1 MKRTCSNRKPRHGAQ
16 IILILLALYL
26 LGVGTAYSS
35 WADRTS
41 ADFRMATGKL
51 GLIFPDSPDQAP
63 VQAYL
68 TDAQG
73 QNPEKIPA
81 SELHY
86 VLDYDKKS
94 LQFSLDPVLLTDA
107 FRKQGK
113 MLMFQYTIIEDG
125 ANTIDDFKRSSAAF
139 ETQLEEQLIFTPK
152 NSRIRVSGKEY
163 ELPEDLFG
171 QLPPFSWEV
180 YRQTEVQSDEDRPEI
195 TVTVYLKP
203 SPDATAESFLPEE
216 LPLHADK
223 LPAELITDLTAAQTD
238 PNSIPTDPAAPD
250 PENAAAVL
258 PEKIEAEID
267 ITYSF
272 ELPLWVEQKH

>member
-1 MKRTCSNRKPRHGAQ
+1 MKRICSNRRTRHGVQ

-41 ADFRMATGKL
+41 VDFRMATGKL

-63 VQAYL
+63 VQACI

-73 QNPEKIPA
+73 KNPEKIPA

-94 LQFSLDPVLLTDA
+94 LQFSLDQVLLTDD
-107 FRKQGK
+107 FRKHGK
-113 MLMFQYTIIEDG
+113 MLMFQYTIIGDE
-125 ANTIDDFKRSSAAF
+125 ANTINDFKRSSAAF
-139 ETQLEEQLIFTPK
+139 KTEPEEHLVFTPK
-152 NSRIRVSGKEY
+152 SSRVRVSGKEY
-163 ELPEDLFG
+163 ELPEDVFD
-171 QLPPFSWEV
+171 QLPPLSWEV
-180 YRQTEVQSDEDRPEI
+180 YRQTETQSDKGRSEI
-195 TVTVYLKP
+195 TVMVYLKP
-203 SPDATAESFLPEE
+203 SPDVTEGSFLPEE
-216 LPLHADK
+216 FPLHAEE
-223 LPAELITDLTAAQTD
+223 LPAELISDLTAAQTD
-238 PNSIPTDPAAPD
+238 P
-250 PENAAAVL
+250 ENAAAAL